1 MNQKAGDIYCNIRGK
16 TNSISKQVFVGKLKR
31 CAWLIW
37 WSLISGSPFQ
47 GMGGLH
53 QFVSKLYSA
62 VAGCRSTRLARGRA
76 AVNVPDRKVLAFQ
89 RTTEMEGNVQKAGN
103 PKHHACD
110 LLFIRLP
117 GLLSV
122 PAWRRPNWYLPLTNT
137 AYCTVKILIKDTHV
151 STTRRLQPRPAF
163 ECSVPKPFT
172 EHRFWDLTQGPCI
185 SKLPHIKH
193 AEREH
198 LESPGAA
205 NLLQTKLQSERRNFI
220 NRV

>member
-1 MNQKAGDIYCNIRGK
+1 
-16 TNSISKQVFVGKLKR
+16 
-31 CAWLIW
+31 
-37 WSLISGSPFQ
+37 
-47 GMGGLH
+47 MGGLH

-122 PAWRRPNWYLPLTNT
+122 PA
-137 AYCTVKILIKDTHV
+137 
-151 STTRRLQPRPAF
+151 
-163 ECSVPKPFT
+163 
-172 EHRFWDLTQGPCI
+172 
-185 SKLPHIKH
+185 
-193 AEREH
+193 
-198 LESPGAA
+198 
-205 NLLQTKLQSERRNFI
+205 
-220 NRV
+220 